1 MKQSAID
8 KAPIQYFP
16 MDRLYISPM
25 NPRTR
30 KGSDWDGLRLLA
42 ESIKVAG
49 LIQNLA
55 GHLDEDGKV
64 GVVAGGRR
72 LLAMTEISPED
83 MASIGLAEIP
93 VRIAPDEATARA
105 WASIENTAR
114 EALHPA
120 DEIRA
125 YGRMAESGSTVPA
138 IARVFGQTEKHVYR
152 RLALA
157 ALPVPV
163 LDALKAGELT
173 LGAAEC
179 FTVAQSEALA
189 LEVLD
194 RVRGE
199 DYSVARL
206 KQMLQPEAIG
216 KDDRRAVYVGLDAY
230 EGAGGAMTR
239 DLFADQ
245 VFLGDGDLLD
255 RLFAEKLAMDADML
269 GHGWKWIETSD
280 DQYIPYE
287 VTSKLDRIYRV
298 EGDLTEEQAT
308 RYDELAELAEGDVLD
323 EAGQAELDALE
334 AICAGD
340 FTDTQREHAGLFI
353 FVARDGQLTVQAAFV
368 RPEDRDAAIAAEVLT
383 GHAAMRGQTG
393 SAADTEPKSPIS
405 NALREDLNRVAKGAR
420 QHAVLRDPDLL
431 IALLAYQLSHDL
443 QWRNPLGLSTEDVPN
458 WPTTA
463 AEGYALDERL
473 TTNTPPD
480 MHGKDLAKSFRA
492 FRKKG
497 EDHIRGE
504 LARYLAAHY
513 RGGSDELRALV
524 DKDTK
529 PAIREVWTPT
539 AANFF
544 SRVGGPY
551 LNDLWRELLDLKEEH
566 PTATTFA
573 KLKKGEKAEMLEALF
588 SDPVIRTARGVTEA
602 QEARIAAWLPEGM
615 E

>member
-16 MDRLYISPM
+16 LDRLYVSPM

-30 KGSDWDGLRLLA
+30 TGSDWDGLRLLA

-64 GVVAGGRR
+64 GIVAGGRR
-72 LLAMTEISPED
+72 LLAMTELPAED
-83 MASIGLAEIP
+83 MAAIGLAEIP

-125 YGRMAESGSTVPA
+125 YGRMADSGSTVPA

-163 LDALKAGELT
+163 LDALKAGEIT

-189 LEVLD
+189 LDVLD

-206 KQMLQPEAIG
+206 KQMLQPDTIG
-216 KDDRRAVYVGLDAY
+216 KSDRRVAYVGLDAY
-230 EGAGGAMTR
+230 EGAGGHLTR

-245 VFLGDGDLLD
+245 VFLADAELLD
-255 RLFAEKLAMDADML
+255 RLFAEKLAMDAELL
-269 GHGWKWIETSD
+269 GHGWKWVETTG

-298 EGDLTEEQAT
+298 EGDLTEDQAT
-308 RYDELAELAEGDVLD
+308 RYDELAELAEGDALD

-334 AICAGD
+334 AINAGD
-340 FTDTQREHAGLFI
+340 FTDTQRDHAGLFI
-353 FVARDGQLTVQAAFV
+353 FVDRAGQLTVQAAYV
-368 RPEDRDAAIAAEVLT
+368 RPEDREAAIAAEVLT
-383 GHAAMRGQTG
+383 GHAASRGQTG
-393 SAADTEPKSPIS
+393 STDAAPKSPIS
-405 NALREDLNRVAKGAR
+405 NALRDDLNRVAAGAR

-443 QWRNPLGLSTEDVPN
+443 HWQKPFGLSTEDVPN

-463 AEGYALDERL
+463 AEGYALDDRL
-473 TTNTPPD
+473 TNGTPPD
-480 MHGKDLAKSFRA
+480 MYGKDLAKSFRA

-497 EDHIRGE
+497 EDHVRGE
-504 LARYLAAHY
+504 LARFLAAQY

-524 DKDTK
+524 DKDAK

-551 LNDLWRELLDLKEEH
+551 LNELWRDLLDLKDAH

-573 KLKKGEKAEMLEALF
+573 KLKKGEKAEKLEKLF
-588 SDPVIRTARGVTEA
+588 ADPSTRKAHGLTEA
-602 QEARIAAWLPEGM
+602 QEARIAAWVPEGM